1 MKRNILTEV
10 LKKKP
15 PNVLYHYTTQAGLL
29 GIIQHREIWAT
40 HTQYLNDQREYLH
53 AVDIVQE
60 EIHAFRERTTD
71 SNTGETL
78 EAMDAGVEGIESMN
92 VCVSSFSEVGDS
104 LPQWRAYGAAT
115 SGYAIGVKGA
125 RLVELTAKLNFFLAP
140 CIYDRSEQ
148 RTLVRAL
155 VEEVVEEHLERRR
168 QPSERHMPPGGN
180 LCAYLHRYAPIL
192 KDPSFSEEREWRV
205 ISRPLMCTF
214 ERFEYRQ
221 GSSMLIPY
229 YRFPLGDD
237 TIPFEVAE
245 IVIGPTPNPVQSER
259 SVRSF
264 LASQDLRDLE
274 QVPVRSSAVPYR
286 NW

>member
-1 MKRNILTEV
+1 MYTVKRNILTEV
-10 LKKKP
+10 LEKKP

-60 EIHAFRERTTD
+60 EIHAFVERTTD
-71 SNTGETL
+71 SDTGETL
-78 EAMDAGVEGIESMN
+78 EAMDADVEGIESMN

-125 RLVELTAKLNFFLAP
+125 RLAELTAKLDFFLAP

-148 RTLVRAL
+148 RALVRAL
-155 VEEVVEEHLERRR
+155 VEEVVEENLERRK
-168 QPSERHMPPGGN
+168 QPGRHMPPGGN

-205 ISRPLMCTF
+205 ISRPLACTY

-237 TIPFEVAE
+237 QIPFEVAE
-245 IVIGPTPNPVQSER
+245 IVIRPTPNPAQSQR
-259 SVRSF
+259 SVTSF
-264 LASQDLRDLE
+264 LVSQDLE
-274 QVPVRSSAVPYR
+274 QVPVRGSAVPYR